1 MNDRIPWII
10 DSPFQN
16 SLWVKIL
23 VSLCQLSL
31 VSKAQLIQCVNPPFW
46 VHPVQGSRLG
56 HVNQLII
63 LIIYFLHS
71 NSILIFC
78 SLSFETWKFR
88 ISLLPS
94 PAASKAH
101 HHLCPRWDKTS
112 PWAWLLPSPGHVLK
126 SSSNL
131 THYWDLSVLKQIQNI
146 QNILIHSNNREQ
158 VKQQQANHAKTCWKQ
173 SEEFALRKIT
183 RISEF
188 ELLRTWLSLAVLHMK
203 ARSVSLD

>member
-1 MNDRIPWII
+1 MPE
-10 DSPFQN
+10 SAFLS
-16 SLWVKIL
+16 SL
-23 VSLCQLSL
+23 
-31 VSKAQLIQCVNPPFW
+31 
-46 VHPVQGSRLG
+46 GSRLKAG
-56 HVNQLII
+56 TCQSINNINNLLSTFWKTI
-63 LIIYFLHS
+63 LHCGKLKDS
-71 NSILIFC
+71 TNSILIFC